1 LDEQIDRLVNDDAM
15 SYVLTAVFGVTLA
28 ALEWFRWATG
38 IPPAPKTLT
47 VVALGLMAYCT
58 RRLLRIRKTLRNLR
72 LGRDGERVVGEY
84 LDRMRTAETRVLH
97 DILGDGFNVDHVLIA
112 PQGIFAIETKTYSK
126 PSRGEARIAVME
138 AGVSVDG
145 RPADDKILRQAA
157 AQRSWLRDLLKES
170 TGRDWH
176 VRSVVLF
183 PGWFV
188 ERSPQS
194 VTGDLWVLNPKALPK
209 FLPNE
214 PTILGPAEVQMATF
228 HLSRY
233 IRTK

>member
-15 SYVLTAVFGVTLA
+15 SYALTAILAVMLA
-28 ALEWFRWATG
+28 ALEWIRWAAHL
-38 IPPAPKTLT
+38 PPYPKMLT
-47 VVALGLMAYCT
+47 ALAVPMVAYCT
-58 RRLLRIRKTLRNLR
+58 WRLVKIRRTLTHLK
-72 LGRDGERVVGEY
+72 LGRDGERAVGEY

-97 DILGDGFNVDHVLIA
+97 DLLGDGFNVDHVLIA

-126 PSRGEARIAVME
+126 PSRGEARIAVTE

-145 RPADDKILRQAA
+145 SPADDKILRQAA

-170 TGRDWH
+170 TGRDWP

-214 PTILGPAEVQMATF
+214 PTILGPAEVQMVTF